1 MGVVALQAMTKQG
14 LLRVFE
20 ANSISECAASSVRP
34 YNATASE
41 PVGVC
46 RRVDALGRPFDPNE
60 MEAIS
65 SLPAGDPGLVALG
78 GPPVPPGSVAAV
90 AQVGYRLHD
99 RVLRPARVVA
109 VTPRARTW
117 RDWSSMASHGQGLL
131 SHR

>member
-1 MGVVALQAMTKQG
+1 MVALQAMTKQG

-65 SLPAGDPGLVALG
+65 SLPAGDPGLIALG

-90 AQVGYRLHD
+90 AQVGPVRAHVCTRHSQTHLRLASPRD
-99 RVLRPARVVA
+99 
-109 VTPRARTW
+109 VT
-117 RDWSSMASHGQGLL
+117 LL
-131 SHR
+131 WHA